1 MRTNLHQ
8 NVGVQFQ
15 VLSNDQCEQVVLAAF
30 EVLERVGA
38 RFHDKEAVD
47 ILQRAGCVTNFDAF
61 FQEILERERVSNTAL
76 GHDVAIPH
84 ARTEQCTEILIAVGR
99 SAEGVDFEAKDSQ
112 PVRLV
117 FLIGTPKQMVTE
129 YLRVVGN
136 LARLLRQD
144 QLRQN
149 LLDAPDATA
158 FIRLIDQ
165 AES

>member
-1 MRTNLHQ
+1 MSNIIKPTAGKVAMLLRPEAINLSLQ
-8 NVGVQFQ
+8 ARNKTDA
-15 VLSNDQCEQVVLAAF
+15 LR
-30 EVLERVGA
+30 EVATL
-38 RFHDKEAVD
+38 
-47 ILQRAGCVTNFDAF
+47 LQKANCVSDFDAF

-99 SAEGVDFEAKDSQ
+99 SLEGIDFDAKDGQ
-112 PVRLV
+112 PVRLI

-149 LLDAPDATA
+149 LLEAPDTAT
-158 FIRLIDQ
+158 FIKLVDQ